1 MGYDDRITMDAK
13 AGLLARINQLRSGG
27 GKGLMLA
34 SSVGIESSV
43 LFGAP
48 CILELKQIVSDD
60 EKAFIIGLLLI
71 RLYENYEG
79 SSEAYAGRLRHVTL
93 IEEAHRLLRNVS
105 TEQGGEVTANP
116 RGRAIEVFANILSEI
131 RAYGEGFLIAEQI
144 PVKLAP
150 DAIKNTNLKIVH
162 RLVAEDD
169 RKALGS
175 TMNLTESQT
184 RYLSVLRSG
193 EAVAFTEG
201 MRKPV
206 LLSISLSSLK
216 ANGASYSGSDVR
228 RNMLPFWQSH
238 EKLLLPFAACS
249 RCPAKGANCNAA
261 TTSQDRSD
269 ITLREAFLRLV
280 NSLRMNK
287 VLVVQAYLDYASV
300 LLTITRKSGQRETP
314 YCRFVRLADAEFQR
328 RGEFWGWP
336 YQDVEK
342 LIELSAAV
350 VLLLSEHVGRSE
362 RKALEKLLANDLTA
376 LSNLGKRLHRVEQL
390 PYAGCR
396 LCETACNYRFDM
408 KADLRPAF
416 VHDFQTSFADLEV
429 GDEALARISWN
440 ATAGST
446 ILMDVRSRRGAAL
459 CFAVQRLSELGL
471 RTSHQEEIAKRLAD
485 LLQKFE
491 R

>member
-1 MGYDDRITMDAK
+1 
-13 AGLLARINQLRSGG
+13 LARINQLRSGG

-216 ANGASYSGSDVR
+216 ANGRHIQVPTSD
-228 RNMLPFWQSH
+228 
-238 EKLLLPFAACS
+238 
-249 RCPAKGANCNAA
+249 
-261 TTSQDRSD
+261 
-269 ITLREAFLRLV
+269 
-280 NSLRMNK
+280 
-287 VLVVQAYLDYASV
+287 
-300 LLTITRKSGQRETP
+300 ETC
-314 YCRFVRLADAEFQR
+314 CRFGKVMKSCFSRSRHVPDARPRARTAMLLRHPKTGRILRFGR
-328 RGEFWGWP
+328 RFC
-336 YQDVEK
+336 
-342 LIELSAAV
+342 
-350 VLLLSEHVGRSE
+350 
-362 RKALEKLLANDLTA
+362 A
-376 LSNLGKRLHRVEQL
+376 LSIHC
-390 PYAGCR
+390 A
-396 LCETACNYRFDM
+396 
-408 KADLRPAF
+408 
-416 VHDFQTSFADLEV
+416 
-429 GDEALARISWN
+429 
-440 ATAGST
+440 
-446 ILMDVRSRRGAAL
+446 
-459 CFAVQRLSELGL
+459 
-471 RTSHQEEIAKRLAD
+471 
-485 LLQKFE
+485 
-491 R
+491 